1 MTDGSTLNMS
11 KKIDLDAVSEFQ
23 KSFFEGWDNQ
33 FIAILLLSIFIEAVV
48 VFIMARRP
56 VDVYSERE
64 ISRIQ
69 EQYVNFVL
77 KEDVKKEE
85 NAGKIGLVTDV
96 GQEKVGKETGTE
108 ESADNKKGRKKEE
121 EKKAGDN
128 SGGNGGRKGA
138 EGRQAARVA
147 AAEAR
152 RISREQ
158 ISQEVSNKGL
168 LRLLTGTGSAAQ
180 GEAVSGFFTDNGG
193 GGNVSD
199 DLDRVLSSAG
209 GLKTHGASG
218 LGGGGGA
225 GQAARGTRS
234 DKKASIDDLV
244 SDLGGVGSE
253 QLSRSGELVVETPS
267 EVGGLGRKS
276 IYRSPDAIHE
286 VLLSHV
292 PAVRYCYERELKR
305 NPELK
310 GKIVVRITVAA
321 DGSVKEAEVV
331 SSTLNSER
339 VERCILARIRL
350 WKDFQAIDP
359 KEGDVTFRQV
369 YTFGY

>member
-1 MTDGSTLNMS
+1 MTDGSTLKISS
-11 KKIDLDAVSEFQ
+11 KVNPDAARKFQ
-23 KSFFEGWDNQ
+23 KSFFEGWDRQ
-33 FIAILLLSIFIEAVV
+33 FITILLLSIFIEAIV
-48 VFIMARRP
+48 VFIMTRHP

-77 KEDVKKEE
+77 NEDVKKEE
-85 NAGKIGLVTDV
+85 ITSKIGIASEM
-96 GQEKVGKETGTE
+96 GEEKVGKEADAE
-108 ESADNKKGRKKEE
+108 EAEIEKKGTGKEE
-121 EKKAGDN
+121 VEKTGDKTD
-128 SGGNGGRKGA
+128 GNGGRRST
-138 EGRQAARVA
+138 EGREAARVA

-168 LRLLTGTGSAAQ
+168 LRLLTGTGSATQ
-180 GEAVSGFFTDNGG
+180 GEAVSGFFTDNGSG
-193 GGNVSD
+193 GGVSD

-209 GLKTHGASG
+209 GLKTQGVSG
-218 LGGGGGA
+218 LGEGGGA
-225 GQAARGTRS
+225 GQVARGTRS

-244 SDLGGVGSE
+244 SDLGSAGSG

-267 EVGGLGRKS
+267 EVGGMGRKS

-305 NPELK
+305 NPDLK
-310 GKIVVRITVAA
+310 GKIVVKITVAPN
-321 DGSVKEAEVV
+321 GSVKEAEIV
-331 SSTLNSER
+331 SSTLNSQR

-350 WKDFQAIDP
+350 WKDFQTIDP

>member
-1 MTDGSTLNMS
+1 MTDGSTL
-11 KKIDLDAVSEFQ
+11 KVSGKVNPNAAREFQ
-23 KSFFEGWDNQ
+23 KSFFEGWDKQ
-33 FIAILLLSIFIEAVV
+33 FIAILCLSIFIEAVV
-48 VFIMARRP
+48 VFIMTRHP
-56 VDVYSERE
+56 VDIYSERE
-64 ISRIQ
+64 ITRIQ

-85 NAGKIGLVTDV
+85 IAGKIGMVS
-96 GQEKVGKETGTE
+96 ENGKEKAGKEDGTDE
-108 ESADNKKGRKKEE
+108 ADNKKGEE
-121 EKKAGDN
+121 KGDGKKAGDKT
-128 SGGNGGRKGA
+128 GGNGERRSA
-138 EGRQAARVA
+138 ENRQAARIA

-152 RISREQ
+152 RVSREQ
-158 ISQEVSNKGL
+158 ISREVSNKGL

-180 GEAVSGFFTDNGG
+180 GEAVSGFFTDNGSG
-193 GGNVSD
+193 GGVSD
-199 DLDRVLSSAG
+199 DLDRVLSGAG
-209 GLKTHGASG
+209 GLKTQGASG
-218 LGGGGGA
+218 LGEGGGS
-225 GQAARGTRS
+225 GQSARGTRS

-244 SDLGGVGSE
+244 SDLGSAGSG
-253 QLSRSGELVVETPS
+253 QLSRSGELIVEAPS
-267 EVGGLGRKS
+267 EIGGVGRKS

-310 GKIVVRITVAA
+310 GKIVVKITVAP
-321 DGSVKEAEVV
+321 DGSVNEAEIV
-331 SSTLNSER
+331 SSTMNNER